1 MDYGRVRTG
10 IAALIGGLAIPLDPL
25 VGEDWSGLLERMRA
39 LMSEHGEG
47 PVVLGLPLSAFG
59 RHTALSRE
67 VERLAAY
74 LAGAG
79 LDVVLES
86 EVGTSAEARDA
97 GVKDRRNGRFDSAA
111 AAVLL
116 KRHLGMP

>member
-1 MDYGRVRTG
+1 MRTG

-97 GVKDRRNGRFDSAA
+97 GVKDRRDGRFDSAA